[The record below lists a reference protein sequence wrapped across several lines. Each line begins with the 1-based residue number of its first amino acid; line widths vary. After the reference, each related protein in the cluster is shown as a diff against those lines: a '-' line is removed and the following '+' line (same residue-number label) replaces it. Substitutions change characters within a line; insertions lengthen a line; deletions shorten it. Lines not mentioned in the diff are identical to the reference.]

1 MSHWSKSRPPK
12 PYFVNGLAIAALIL
26 AAAPYRGSL
35 AAEGAPRSTGWTLS
49 ADDQDHPGL
58 SYSDGKKTVFL
69 VACGRPFAIWAAYP
83 DPSWRPKKATDK
95 AYIAI
100 ENGKSQTNLTGVLQA
115 GTSDDLPANTTY
127 FFQSDL
133 GYDHDSSSTYGPAWQ
148 KREARLFD
156 FLESDRALTISGA
169 GKAYVLPAIRIAD
182 WKARLKKVC

>member
-1 MSHWSKSRPPK
+1 MSHSSKSRLPK
-12 PYFVNGLAIAALIL
+12 SHFVNGLALAALIL
-26 AAAPYRGSL
+26 VIMLQRGSL
-35 AAEGAPRSTGWTLS
+35 AAEGAARGWTLS
-49 ADDQDHPGL
+49 TDDQDHPGL

-115 GTSDDLPANTTY
+115 GTSDDLPASTMY

-133 GYDHDSSSTYGPAWQ
+133 GYDHNSSSTYGPAWQ

-169 GKAYVLPAIRIAD
+169 GKAYVLPAIKISD